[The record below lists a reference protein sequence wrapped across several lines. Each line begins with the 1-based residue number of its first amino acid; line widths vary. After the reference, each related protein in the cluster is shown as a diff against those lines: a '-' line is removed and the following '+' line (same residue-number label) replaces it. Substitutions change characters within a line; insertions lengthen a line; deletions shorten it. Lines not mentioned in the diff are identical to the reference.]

1 MTNNKKT
8 EYDKVMSFQ
17 FEDLPIRGRICQM
30 SKSLNKIIFQHSYPD
45 EISKKMQNAFEE
57 YGPGT
62 RSFVYRTSYIHI
74 YIYQCK
80 HWWAEAPLEMKATA

>member
-8 EYDKVMSFQ
+8 EYDKVAVFQ

-45 EISKKMQNAFEE
+45 EISKILGETMVLNVNN
-57 YGPGT
+57 G
-62 RSFVYRTSYIHI
+62 
-74 YIYQCK
+74 
-80 HWWAEAPLEMKATA
+80 